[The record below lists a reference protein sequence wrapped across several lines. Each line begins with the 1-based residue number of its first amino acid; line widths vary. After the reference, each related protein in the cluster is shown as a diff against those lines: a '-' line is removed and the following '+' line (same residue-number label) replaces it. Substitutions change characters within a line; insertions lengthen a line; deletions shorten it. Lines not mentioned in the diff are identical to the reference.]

1 MLFANVVFA
10 NEKNGVS
17 VNMEIKRAIDLDK
30 VTTFRIFVLFLILTL
45 FLLSDIFLYKKTVSQ
60 KEFK

>member
-10 NEKNGVS
+10 NEKKGVS